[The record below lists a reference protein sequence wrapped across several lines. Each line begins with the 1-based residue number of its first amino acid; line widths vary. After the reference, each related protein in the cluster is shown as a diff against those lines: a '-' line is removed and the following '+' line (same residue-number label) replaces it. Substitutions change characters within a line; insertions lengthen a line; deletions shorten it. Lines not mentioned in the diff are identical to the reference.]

1 MSSQN
6 EGSPNEPMT
15 AVAHGAEG
23 HTHDI
28 SHDAGLFL
36 RTLIA
41 LLILT
46 VITVAAAG
54 IHFGSGTAN
63 VVIALTIATIKA
75 ILVALFFMHLAHDKP
90 VNAIVA
96 SAGFIFLGLF
106 LLFTFLD
113 VGSRVPLLPQNM
125 PAMAQPTPTPTTLNP
140 LLTPPPQPL
149 VPAQPAAGEG
159 EHK

>member
-1 MSSQN
+1 MSTH
-6 EGSPNEPMT
+6 NEPH
-15 AVAHGAEG
+15 AAASAEHAG
-23 HTHDI
+23 HAGHDT
-28 SHDAGLFL
+28 SHDPGLFL

-46 VITVAAAG
+46 VITVVAAG
-54 IHFGSGTAN
+54 FNFGSAN

-75 ILVALFFMHLAHDKP
+75 SLVALFFMHLAHDKP

-96 SAGFIFLGLF
+96 CAGFIFLGLF

-125 PAMAQPTPTPTTLNP
+125 PAMEQPTPTPTTLNP
-140 LLTPPPQPL
+140 LLTPPPQPEATA
-149 VPAQPAAGEG
+149 PKAEG
-159 EHK
+159 EAEHK

>member
-1 MSSQN
+1 MSSHN
-6 EGSPNEPMT
+6 EHSTPAAEP
-15 AVAHGAEG
+15 HGGASASGG
-23 HTHDI
+23 HAHDI
-28 SHDAGLFL
+28 SHDSGVFL

-54 IHFGSGTAN
+54 IHFADSTTN

-75 ILVALFFMHLAHDKP
+75 SLVALFFMHLAHDKP
-90 VNAIVA
+90 VNAIIA
-96 SAGFIFLGLF
+96 CGGFIFLGLF
-106 LLFTFLD
+106 MLFTFLD
-113 VGSRVPLLPQNM
+113 VGSRVPLLPENM

-140 LLTPPPQPL
+140 LLTPPPQPI
-149 VPAQPAAGEG
+149 AAPNSGGEG